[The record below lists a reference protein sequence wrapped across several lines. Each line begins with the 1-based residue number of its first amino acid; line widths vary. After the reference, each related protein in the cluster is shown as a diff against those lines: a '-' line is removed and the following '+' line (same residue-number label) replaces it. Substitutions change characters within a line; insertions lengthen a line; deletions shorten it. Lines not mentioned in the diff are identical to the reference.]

1 MTTVEIQVKLKQ
13 LGKNQAY
20 LSKLFNRSPAQIS
33 NAIKTDSYPRL
44 KTKIINHIEK
54 LERKK

>member
-1 MTTVEIQVKLKQ
+1 MTTIEIQVKLKQ

-33 NAIKTDSYPRL
+33 NAIKTDLYPTL
-44 KTKIINHIEK
+44 KSKIIKHIEMSS
-54 LERKK
+54 